1 MELAWKAVLE
11 DGQTIQGQESWMGGA
26 KRVAAALPSGVIA
39 AIEASLSLTM
49 ARDERLFM
57 NGYQTWT
64 HCPEYGK
71 ASRIRGLHGLPKA
84 IIDRYGF
91 DRYGD
96 YHFVPYPNR
105 RGQTHGF
112 SWCYLRRGDRF
123 RLLASLNEQPGYT
136 IFRYDANTGTMSIS
150 RDARGVKAGGPYALF
165 DLFWAEGTEDEVF
178 DAWFQAMGVKPPVSK
193 KLAGYSSWY
202 NRYGGIGEQ
211 AILAD
216 LEGCRKA
223 LQPGDVFQIDDGWE
237 PCVGDWL
244 SADPQKFPGGLSALV
259 ERIHAEGYLAGLW
272 LAPFVCAERSQA
284 YRDHPEWL
292 LKVDGKPWRCGCNWG
307 GFYAL
312 DIDHPEVQ
320 AYLKTVFD
328 RVLNEWGFDLVKLDF
343 LYGAAPFGTPRESRA
358 GRMIRAMDILRDLC
372 GSRLILACGVPM
384 MPAFGRVDYCRVGCD
399 VGLTWDDKP
408 YMRLMHRERVSTKQ
422 SIDNSLFRR
431 QLNGRAFLSDPDVF
445 FLRRENIRLSPR
457 QKNLLSAVNALTGGV
472 LLTSDDPGQYDNQ
485 QLNEYRHIRRLFES
499 ARNIAVRQS
508 GQKLRITYTLNGQ
521 QKEIAVK

>member
-1 MELAWKAVLE
+1 MDLTWKAVLE
-11 DGQTIQGQESWMGGA
+11 DGQTVQGQERWPGGA
-26 KRVAAALPSGVIA
+26 KHIAAALPNGVIA
-39 AIEASLSLTM
+39 SIEAEFPLWM
-49 ARDERLFM
+49 AQDERLFM

-64 HCPEYGK
+64 HCPEYSK
-71 ASRIRGLHGLPKA
+71 TSRIRGLHGLPKA

-96 YHFVPYPNR
+96 YHFVSYPNK

-123 RLLASLNEQPGYT
+123 RLFASLDEQSGYT
-136 IFRYDANTGTMSIS
+136 IFRYDAHQGILSIS
-150 RDARGVKAGGPYALF
+150 RDAKGVQANGPYALF
-165 DLFWAEGTEDEVF
+165 DLFWAEGTENEVF
-178 DAWFQAMGVKPPVSK
+178 DAWFDAMGIKPSAAK

-202 NRYGGIGEQ
+202 NRYEDISEQ
-211 AILAD
+211 AVLAD

-244 SADPQKFPGGLSALV
+244 AADEQKFPGGLSALV
-259 ERIHAEGYLAGLW
+259 ERIHQEGYLAGLW
-272 LAPFVCAERSQA
+272 LAPFVCAERSQV

-292 LKVDGKPWRCGCNWG
+292 LKVDGQPWSCGCNWG

-320 AYLKTVFD
+320 AYLRTVFN

-343 LYGAAPFGTPRESRA
+343 LYGAAPFGTARESRA
-358 GRMIRAMDILRDLC
+358 GRMIRAMDFLRDLC
-372 GSRLILACGVPM
+372 AGKLILGCGVPV
-384 MPAFGRVDYCRVGCD
+384 MPAFGRVDYCRIGCD

-457 QKNLLSAVNALTGGV
+457 QKSLLAAVNALTGGV
-472 LLTSDDPGQYDNQ
+472 LLTSDDPGQYDNR
-485 QLNEYRHIRRLFES
+485 QLSEYRDTRRLFEA
-499 ARNIAVRQS
+499 ARNVAVHQS
-508 GQKLRITYTLNGQ
+508 GQQLGITCTLNGQ